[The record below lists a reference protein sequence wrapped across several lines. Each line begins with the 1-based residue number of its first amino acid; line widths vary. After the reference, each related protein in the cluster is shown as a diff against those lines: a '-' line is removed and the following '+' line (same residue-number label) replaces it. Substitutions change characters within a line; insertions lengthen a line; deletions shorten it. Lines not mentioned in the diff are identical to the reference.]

1 MSGLWIF
8 EYIAN
13 FLPSAVAAKFAATAE
28 GKVDQTEHYNL
39 SMIISVGFRVKAKR
53 GVEFRRWASHFHVI
67 YPHNDSSQK

>member
-1 MSGLWIF
+1 MA
-8 EYIAN
+8 E
-13 FLPSAVAAKFAATAE
+13 FACASE
-28 GKVDQTEHYNL
+28 GKVYQTEHYNL

>member
-1 MSGLWIF
+1 MF
-8 EYIAN
+8 AN
-13 FLPSAVAAKFAATAE
+13 LSAHLR
-28 GKVDQTEHYNL
+28 GKVYQTEHYNL

>member
-1 MSGLWIF
+1 
-8 EYIAN
+8 
-13 FLPSAVAAKFAATAE
+13 AKFAATAE
-28 GKVDQTEHYNL
+28 GKVYQTEHYNL